1 MVGIVI
7 LNWNGYEDTEEC
19 LGSLF
24 ESSYKDFHVY
34 LIDNASHDGSQEE
47 LNTFINQKNYSNKI
61 TLILEEENNG
71 FAKGSN
77 IGIRKAIA
85 DNCEYIWLLNNDT
98 VLENNTLELLV
109 KELSLNDNVM
119 IVTPKI
125 VYESFPDIIWN
136 CGGRIFLLGF
146 RKYYFANKN
155 ISKCCSHNFSIS
167 FVTNCASM
175 FRKEYFISYGLL
187 SELFFFGEEDFEMCL
202 RNKKAKIK
210 MHCVVDSVL
219 KHKVSRSISRLGN
232 NNIKKDF
239 VYYLNRY
246 IDMKL
251 FYNNSF
257 VFLLFRWI
265 YNPYI
270 IYLLIRKKNSLK
282 ESFKFIL
289 ELNKQSKEKNN
300 VNQYEFNHIMRIL

>member
-19 LGSLF
+19 LDSLF

-34 LIDNASHDGSQEE
+34 LIDNASHDGSQEKI
-47 LNTFINQKNYSNKI
+47 TAFIKQKKYLNKI
-61 TLILEEENNG
+61 TLMLEEENHG
-71 FAKGSN
+71 FSKGSN

-125 VYESFPDIIWN
+125 VYESSPDIIWN
-136 CGGRIFLLGF
+136 CGGKISLLGF
-146 RKYYFANKN
+146 RKYYFSNKS
-155 ISKCCSHNFSIS
+155 ISKCYSDNFSIS

-210 MHCVVDSVL
+210 MICVVDAIL
-219 KHKVSRSISRLGN
+219 KHKVNRSISKISN
-232 NNIKKDF
+232 NNIKKEF
-239 VYYLNRY
+239 VHYLNRY

-257 VFLLFRWI
+257 LFSLFRWV

-270 IYLLIRKKNSLK
+270 IYLLLRKKNSLK
-282 ESFKFIL
+282 EVIKFIF

-300 VNQYEFNHIMRIL
+300 VNQNEFNHIMRIS